1 MHIPFNKPYLTGN
14 ELKYIEDLFNSV
26 KKGEDGSHL
35 SGDGK
40 YTHKVQELME
50 VKFGAKKVL
59 LTTSGTSAL
68 ELVSYSLDFKPGD
81 EVIVP
86 SYTFS
91 STVNAILLAG
101 AKPIFA
107 DIEEGTLNIDP
118 EDIRRKLTS
127 RTKAIYPVH
136 YAGVS
141 CDMRQIMEI
150 AEDND
155 LKVIEDAAHGVNA
168 KYKNKYLGTIG
179 DFGCY
184 SFHETKN
191 YICGEGGA
199 LLVNTDDETITERL
213 EIIREKGTDRSKFFR
228 GEVDKYTWVDIGSS
242 YLPSDILAAFLYAQ
256 LEKMDEIQEMRMEV
270 WNAYYDVLKPFE
282 DEGKVSLPIIPRYA
296 KHNAHMFYILF
307 ENNKTRNDF
316 MDGLRKKWVYSVFHY
331 IPLHSAPFG
340 LKLGSREGD
349 LPVTE
354 DVSGRLLR
362 LPLYAGINE
371 AKLEYLLSCLRVEFN
386 DYEKVVIPSLNIPS

>member
-1 MHIPFNKPYLTGN
+1 MKIPFNRPYFTGN

-26 KKGEDGSHL
+26 QEGESSSHL

-40 YTHKVQELME
+40 YTHKVQELIEM
-50 VKFGAKKVL
+50 KFGATKAL

-68 ELVSYSLDFKPGD
+68 ELASYALDLKQGD

-101 AKPIFA
+101 ARPVFS
-107 DIEEGTLNIDP
+107 DIQKETLNIDP
-118 EDIRRKLTS
+118 EDIRRKLTP

-141 CDMRQIMEI
+141 CDMKQIMEI
-150 AEDND
+150 AEEND
-155 LKVIEDAAHGVNA
+155 LNVVEDAAQGVNA
-168 KYKNKYLGTIG
+168 KYKGKYLGTIG

-199 LLVNTDDETITERL
+199 LLINTDDQAIAERV
-213 EIIREKGTDRSKFFR
+213 EIIREKGTDRSKFFQ
-228 GEVDKYTWVDIGSS
+228 GIVDKYTWQNKGSS

-256 LEKMDEIQEMRMEV
+256 LEKMEEIQEMRMEI
-270 WNAYYDVLKPFE
+270 WNAYYNALKPFE
-282 DEGKVSLPIIPRYA
+282 NEGQVSLPVIPYYA
-296 KHNAHMFYILF
+296 EHNAHMFYILLKDN
-307 ENNKTRNDF
+307 ETRNTF
-316 MDGLRKKWVYSVFHY
+316 MNELRKKEVNSVFHY

-340 LKLGSREGD
+340 IKLGNKEGD

-354 DVSGRLLR
+354 NISGRLLR
-362 LPLYAGINE
+362 LPLYAGINAE
-371 AKLEYLLSCLRVEFN
+371 ELEYLLSCLEIEFKH
-386 DYEKVVIPSLNIPS
+386 YEKMVITSLSIPL